1 MEQAA
6 EGLAK
11 KERRFAL
18 KSRRVMSWCSCSP
31 MACHVVCRR
40 QNPCVWRRQMLPP
53 AAAPA
58 SCHGIFQV
66 TERASLPHGSS
77 SALWRVMSCC
87 HGHRDFLRQEL
98 YGMPCRVTH
107 TRMGAGRGVLWRA
120 MLSALHISARAT
132 AQLVAGFWR
141 AMSFLISSSAPRSTT
156 RLALATACH
165 GVGDGRSA
173 PGDAPGK
180 LVVPR
185 RFWRVMSCSFRI
197 SLSGN
202 ALQFMLD
209 TFYMTCAMLKACEM
223 A

>member
-6 EGLAK
+6 EGQAK

-18 KSRRVMSWCSCSP
+18 KSRRAMSWCSGSP

-40 QNPCVWRRQMLPP
+40 QNPYVWRRQMLPP

-58 SCHGIFQV
+58 ACHGSFKV

-87 HGHRDFLRQEL
+87 YGHRDFLCQEL

-132 AQLVAGFWR
+132 AHLVAGFLR
-141 AMSFLISSSAPRSTT
+141 AISFLISCSAPRSTT

-165 GVGDGRSA
+165 GVGGWKICARRCPWKTGRASPFLA
-173 PGDAPGK
+173 
-180 LVVPR
+180 
-185 RFWRVMSCSFRI
+185 CH
-197 SLSGN
+197 
-202 ALQFMLD
+202 
-209 TFYMTCAMLKACEM
+209 AMPFSHFFIR
-223 A
+223 

>member
-6 EGLAK
+6 EGQAK
-11 KERRFAL
+11 KEGRFAL
-18 KSRRVMSWCSCSP
+18 KSRRAMSWCSCSP

-58 SCHGIFQV
+58 ACHGIFQV

-77 SALWRVMSCC
+77 SAPWRVMSCC
-87 HGHRDFLRQEL
+87 YGHRDFLCQEL
-98 YGMPCRVTH
+98 YGMPCRVTN

-120 MLSALHISARAT
+120 MLSALHISARVT
-132 AQLVAGFWR
+132 AHLVAGFLR
-141 AMSFLISSSAPRSTT
+141 AMSLLISCSAPRSTT
-156 RLALATACH
+156 RLALAVACH
-165 GVGDGRSA
+165 GVEGWRICARRCPWKTGRASPSLACHVMLLSHLFISNA
-173 PGDAPGK
+173 P
-180 LVVPR
+180 
-185 RFWRVMSCSFRI
+185 
-197 SLSGN
+197 
-202 ALQFMLD
+202 QFMLD